1 MCKIGIFFFCFSGL
15 GKTLVPRFEGLVK
28 NLALLYFWLFK
39 TQTADLYDS
48 SILVFHNSPITSP
61 ALFFFSEDDALCDLA
76 VVEECMEHWR
86 KRGVS
91 VESRSWKESTHAAHM
106 KCHPEDYC
114 STLEKF
120 LSSLVLPL

>member
-1 MCKIGIFFFCFSGL
+1 MCKILICVCYSGL
-15 GKTLVPRFEGLVK
+15 GKTLVPRFEGFVK
-28 NLALLYFWLFK
+28 NMALLYFWLFK
-39 TQTADLYDS
+39 TQTADFYNS

-61 ALFFFSEDDALCDLA
+61 ALFFFSENDALCDLP
-76 VVEECMEHWR
+76 VVEKCIEHWR

-91 VESRSWKESTHAAHM
+91 VESRKWKESIHAAHM

-120 LSSLVLPL
+120 LNSLVIPL

>member
-1 MCKIGIFFFCFSGL
+1 M
-15 GKTLVPRFEGLVK
+15 PRFEGLVK

-76 VVEECMEHWR
+76 VVEECMERWR

-91 VESRSWKESTHAAHM
+91 VESRSWKESVHAAHM

>member
-1 MCKIGIFFFCFSGL
+1 M
-15 GKTLVPRFEGLVK
+15 PRFEGLVK

-48 SILVFHNSPITSP
+48 SILVFRNSPITSP

-76 VVEECMEHWR
+76 VVEECMERWR

-91 VESRSWKESTHAAHM
+91 VESRSWKESIHAAHM